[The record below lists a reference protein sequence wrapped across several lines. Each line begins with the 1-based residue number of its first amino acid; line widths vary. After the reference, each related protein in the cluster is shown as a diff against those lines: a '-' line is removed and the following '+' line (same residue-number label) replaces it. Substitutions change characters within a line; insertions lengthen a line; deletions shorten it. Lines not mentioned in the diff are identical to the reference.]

1 MEITEKN
8 LRNQLEIVVKSIA
21 FDTKSN
27 GNCRK
32 PIRNHQEIVMK
43 SIAFDTK
50 SIEVDTK
57 SSKIIQNPYEINRKS
72 L

>member
-1 MEITEKN
+1 M
-8 LRNQLEIVVKSIA
+8 KSIA

-27 GNCRK
+27 RTYRK

-43 SIAFDTK
+43 SMAFDTK

-57 SSKIIQNPYEINRKS
+57 SIKTTQNPYEINRKS
-72 L
+72 P